1 MANDSFNTEQKQAI
15 EHFEGPAMVLAGPGS
30 GKTTVITNRVLN
42 LIEEQGVSPKQ
53 ILVVTFSN
61 AAAVEMQQGFRSMA
75 EKAYPVRFYPLPE
88 ESRRKLVQS
97 MNYMRHYSISSL
109 IAIFFGLSIFGWLWE
124 VGIGLVT

>member
-53 ILVVTFSN
+53 ILVVTFSK
-61 AAAVEMQQGFRSMA
+61 AAGFAVWQKKHIRCGLEPFILFFFRC
-75 EKAYPVRFYPLPE
+75 
-88 ESRRKLVQS
+88 
-97 MNYMRHYSISSL
+97 
-109 IAIFFGLSIFGWLWE
+109 
-124 VGIGLVT
+124 